1 MVDSEKMQKIL
12 SNLQGEWQWRPMAP
26 VGNLLV
32 EMDDKLA
39 FNLNKVSPKIIQ
51 FHLASSYFP
60 SKFLIRIRLSVK
72 GKRL

>member
-1 MVDSEKMQKIL
+1 MIVKKCKRFLAICRE
-12 SNLQGEWQWRPMAP
+12 NGNGGPWPPE
-26 VGNLLV
+26 GNLLV

-39 FNLNKVSPKIIQ
+39 FSLNKVSPKIIQ

-60 SKFLIRIRLSVK
+60 SKFLIRIRLSVR